1 MGLSVDQFVSKYE
14 GKGLDWDGAYSTQ
27 CVDLARFYWANVC
40 NIKQPRGV
48 AGAKDFWTNY
58 GTDPNLNQNFRR
70 ISNTPDGVPKKG
82 DVMIWGSAYGPWG
95 HIAIFLDGNVNKFTA
110 FSQNDPTGTLSIKKP
125 YKNYFGV
132 LGWFRPNKDVN
143 GGVEAPESED
153 KMLLEYLGANNEQE
167 AKKRLAE
174 HLGERDGKCDW
185 GNSDDNRGGYLG
197 SSRRRVIDLENEND
211 RLRMD
216 VKHLE
221 EKIENHEC
229 EVDLSLTDKLKLGNT
244 DMIANGATV
253 DSDGK
258 IVVNYEV
265 KK

>member
-143 GGVEAPESED
+143 NGSDESEKEKD
-153 KMLLEYLGANNEQE
+153 MLLEYLGMPNEEE
-167 AKKRLAE
+167 ARKKLAE
-174 HLGERDGKCDW
+174 HLGEVNGKCNW
-185 GNSDDNRGGYLG
+185 GAEGQNGGYLG
-197 SSRRRVIDLENEND
+197 KAREKLNNPPPAQTVKQGELPETLQFSDTMLIIDTAT
-211 RLRMD
+211 
-216 VKHLE
+216 
-221 EKIENHEC
+221 
-229 EVDLSLTDKLKLGNT
+229 TDKDGNVT
-244 DMIANGATV
+244 GAT
-253 DSDGK
+253 
-258 IVVNYEV
+258 Y